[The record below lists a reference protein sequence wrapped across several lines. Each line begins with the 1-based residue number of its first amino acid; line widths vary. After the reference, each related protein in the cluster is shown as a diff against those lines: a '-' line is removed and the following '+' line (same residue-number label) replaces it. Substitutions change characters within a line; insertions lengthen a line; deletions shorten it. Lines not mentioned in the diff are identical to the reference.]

1 MSSTSHSQPILPTIN
16 DPKTNVGASTS
27 TTARAAKRT
36 TKAAQKLQVL
46 PDTPDPVTQSQLL
59 NDARKHFGDEDLDTE
74 PQPQESSPA
83 EDEFEVYQQIAQ
95 IPEGTARAD
104 ALKLTKKAIQM
115 LPRVTAYCT
124 ARHGSH
130 SDPSSSY
137 NFEELLKFLKARKS
151 TYETD
156 ARVLD
161 DALYTPYSY
170 KNAPQKPRRPGSTT
184 RGSRSRPSSPA
195 MGNLL
200 NLGEDENTLEESR
213 WSRSE
218 RFGKGRIRGLLS
230 DTAEDLADIFI
241 FKYGTVVIW
250 NMSEEDEQRFLSS
263 IKRFAE
269 GNLCEYGSCLRVAT
283 LIATEAAAETQMEDL
298 HYYYASYSRIFND
311 VITLRKGSS
320 YMTKLAL
327 SHALAASATIS
338 LYEDRIAATISETK
352 NIPDMIAESGSI
364 TMPHEDIMKHI
375 GKVFLL
381 RMNVNHV
388 GSILDA
394 PVRLCIRSPKF
405 PDLRPLYDACREYL
419 ELPQRLEVLNS
430 RVDVLQ
436 DMLKL
441 LKETV
446 VSRHSERLEQIVIA
460 LIAVEIILGL
470 MTIAVDLFS
479 PAYEL
484 P

>member
-1 MSSTSHSQPILPTIN
+1 MSSAGQAVLPTVN
-16 DPKTNVGASTS
+16 PKSADVATSTS

-46 PDTPDPVTQSQLL
+46 PDTPEPLTQSQLL
-59 NDARKHFGDEDLDTE
+59 DETRRQLVDEGLDVE
-74 PQPQESSPA
+74 QPQTSETSPA
-83 EDEFEVYQQIAQ
+83 EDELEVYQQIAQ

-104 ALKLTKKAIQM
+104 ALRLTKNAIKK

-124 ARHGSH
+124 A
-130 SDPSSSY
+130 SSY
-137 NFEELLKFLKARKS
+137 NFDEIVKFLKARKS

-156 ARVLD
+156 PRILD
-161 DALYTPYSY
+161 DAIYTPYTY
-170 KNAPQKPRRPGSTT
+170 RNAPQRPKRPGSIS

-195 MGNLL
+195 MGDLL
-200 NLGEDENTLEESR
+200 RLDEDP
-213 WSRSE
+213 RSDE
-218 RFGKGRIRGLLS
+218 AEWNRSNSYGKGRIRELLTDIDDMS
-230 DTAEDLADIFI
+230 DVFI

-250 NMSEEDEQRFLSS
+250 GMTEDDEQRFISS

-269 GNLCEYGSCLRVAT
+269 ENLSS
-283 LIATEAAAETQMEDL
+283 AEMQMEDL
-298 HYYYASYSRIFND
+298 RWYTASYSRIYND

-320 YMTKLAL
+320 YMTKLSL
-327 SHALAASATIS
+327 SHALAQSAKIS
-338 LYEDRIAATISETK
+338 LFEDRIAATIAETK
-352 NIPDMIAESGSI
+352 NIPDMIAETGAI
-364 TMPHEDIMKHI
+364 TMPHDDIMKQI

-394 PVRLCIRSPKF
+394 PEIFWKF
-405 PDLRPLYDACREYL
+405 PDLQPLYEAAREYL

-441 LKETV
+441 LKESVT
-446 VSRHSERLEQIVIA
+446 SRHSERLEQIVIA

-484 P
+484 PS

>member
-1 MSSTSHSQPILPTIN
+1 
-16 DPKTNVGASTS
+16 
-27 TTARAAKRT
+27 
-36 TKAAQKLQVL
+36 
-46 PDTPDPVTQSQLL
+46 
-59 NDARKHFGDEDLDTE
+59 
-74 PQPQESSPA
+74 
-83 EDEFEVYQQIAQ
+83 
-95 IPEGTARAD
+95 
-104 ALKLTKKAIQM
+104 
-115 LPRVTAYCT
+115 
-124 ARHGSH
+124 
-130 SDPSSSY
+130 
-137 NFEELLKFLKARKS
+137 
-151 TYETD
+151 
-156 ARVLD
+156 
-161 DALYTPYSY
+161 
-170 KNAPQKPRRPGSTT
+170 
-184 RGSRSRPSSPA
+184 
-195 MGNLL
+195 
-200 NLGEDENTLEESR
+200 
-213 WSRSE
+213 
-218 RFGKGRIRGLLS
+218 
-230 DTAEDLADIFI
+230 
-241 FKYGTVVIW
+241 
-250 NMSEEDEQRFLSS
+250 MSEEDEQRFLSS
-263 IKRFAE
+263 MDSPKVSMYRKRFAE
-269 GNLCEYGSCLRVAT
+269 GNLSP
-283 LIATEAAAETQMEDL
+283 AETQMEDL

-364 TMPHEDIMKHI
+364 TMPHDDIMKNI

-394 PVRLCIRSPKF
+394 PETFWKF

-446 VSRHSERLEQIVIA
+446 ASRHSERLEQIVIA